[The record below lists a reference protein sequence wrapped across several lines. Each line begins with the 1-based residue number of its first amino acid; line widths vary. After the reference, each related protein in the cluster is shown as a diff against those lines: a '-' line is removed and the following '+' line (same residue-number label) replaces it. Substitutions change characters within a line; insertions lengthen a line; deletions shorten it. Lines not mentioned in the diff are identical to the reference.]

1 MKKKFLI
8 LSLSVFCFA
17 CGGQSGS
24 GGSASATSSITDN
37 PDFEKGLNLV
47 VKSDCLGCHKTN
59 EVSIG
64 PAYNLIGKKYE
75 TTEANIELLAEK
87 VQKGGSGNWGVVPM
101 AGHTN
106 LSKEDAVAMVK
117 YILLLKD
124 EK

>member
-1 MKKKFLI
+1 MKKNICI
-8 LSLSVFCFA
+8 LSLAIFCLA
-17 CGGQSGS
+17 CGGPSGS
-24 GGSASATSSITDN
+24 AGSTGDKASITDN

-64 PAYNLIGKKYE
+64 PAYNSIGKKYE
-75 TTEANIELLAEK
+75 STEANINMLAEK
-87 VQKGGSGNWGVVPM
+87 IQKGGSGNWGTVPM
-101 AGHTN
+101 AGHAGVST
-106 LSKEDAVAMVK
+106 EDAVAMVK